1 MFCHHYTQGEI
12 TSNFA
17 RDPTLVTEE
26 HYDGDLFS
34 QLFPAPKNSRMHGLG
49 LLVGGRSTKLLE
61 QAVLALRDSRS
72 ENLEL
77 RGLVET
83 MMIKSQQ
90 MEKKLN
96 SLLASQENKQT
107 QGEEIRKEAHEQ
119 EEDPTAAAAA
129 NILAALS
136 ASKREE
142 AQTVHSNQEA
152 GTAGKGAEMKT
163 AKSTTRTTSKLATVP
178 QVPPRQGISSEK
190 KSTASQVAPKS
201 TTKPTANQSTASQVA
216 PKSTTKPTA
225 NQSTASQVGTR
236 PEIAQAPQSTTNT
249 TAKQSAASRPEI
261 AQAPQSTTNTTAKQ
275 SAASRPEKAEVVK
288 STTKTTAKQTTG
300 SQVTSKPG
308 CTEAALTARKPIPK
322 EAAATGSA
330 RKQNPQETAAT
341 GLSRKPVE
349 EETAATGPAS
359 KTIQE
364 ESPATTAPTI
374 SSVAAHKTGLNEV
387 SASGVT
393 SGLVKTVLRMSR
405 NQSNNREASETEE
418 HAAVT
423 TRATTNVTAP
433 DNLTSSQPCATI
445 SVRESLQKIMG
456 QMLPPKTAGA
466 APTENKT
473 KNLDRKSS
481 QLVGSQV
488 GSEMQTKS
496 KRTKKRK
503 LEDIVAEKEETKIQE
518 DKLE

>member
-1 MFCHHYTQGEI
+1 
-12 TSNFA
+12 
-17 RDPTLVTEE
+17 
-26 HYDGDLFS
+26 
-34 QLFPAPKNSRMHGLG
+34 
-49 LLVGGRSTKLLE
+49 
-61 QAVLALRDSRS
+61 
-72 ENLEL
+72 
-77 RGLVET
+77 
-83 MMIKSQQ
+83 
-90 MEKKLN
+90 
-96 SLLASQENKQT
+96 
-107 QGEEIRKEAHEQ
+107 
-119 EEDPTAAAAA
+119 
-129 NILAALS
+129 
-136 ASKREE
+136 
-142 AQTVHSNQEA
+142 
-152 GTAGKGAEMKT
+152 
-163 AKSTTRTTSKLATVP
+163 
-178 QVPPRQGISSEK
+178 
-190 KSTASQVAPKS
+190 
-201 TTKPTANQSTASQVA
+201 
-216 PKSTTKPTA
+216 
-225 NQSTASQVGTR
+225 
-236 PEIAQAPQSTTNT
+236 
-249 TAKQSAASRPEI
+249 
-261 AQAPQSTTNTTAKQ
+261 
-275 SAASRPEKAEVVK
+275 
-288 STTKTTAKQTTG
+288 
-300 SQVTSKPG
+300 
-308 CTEAALTARKPIPK
+308 
-322 EAAATGSA
+322 
-330 RKQNPQETAAT
+330 
-341 GLSRKPVE
+341 LSRKPVE

-466 APTENKT
+466 APTDNKT
-473 KNLDRKSS
+473 KHLDRKSS

-518 DKLE
+518 DKLEQEKLVKIDQHKKEENKFIKIKQEKLEENKFIKIKQEKLEENQIEWRSTRNNSSSNDWNRPRKAMKVCLAIQTTTFLHRVFQYKTEIFCTFVG